1 MASTAAS
8 VAEVLVADQLY
19 LMQLDFE
26 KRAQER
32 RAAVDRN
39 FQRLRDEEQRRQEE
53 RNAREGQTD
62 EAAPLCATRATP
74 VKELQIIYEDED

>member
-1 MASTAAS
+1 
-8 VAEVLVADQLY
+8 VLIADQLY

-32 RAAVDRN
+32 RAAVDQS
-39 FQRLRDEEQRRQEE
+39 FQCLRDEEQRRQED
-53 RNAREGQTD
+53 RDACDGQAD
-62 EAAPLCATRATP
+62 EAASMYATRATP

>member
-1 MASTAAS
+1 
-8 VAEVLVADQLY
+8 VLIADQLY

-39 FQRLRDEEQRRQEE
+39 FQRLRDEEQRRQEN
-53 RNAREGQTD
+53 RDARDGQAD
-62 EAAPLCATRATP
+62 QAAPMYATRATP
-74 VKELQIIYEDED
+74 VKELQIIYEDEDED